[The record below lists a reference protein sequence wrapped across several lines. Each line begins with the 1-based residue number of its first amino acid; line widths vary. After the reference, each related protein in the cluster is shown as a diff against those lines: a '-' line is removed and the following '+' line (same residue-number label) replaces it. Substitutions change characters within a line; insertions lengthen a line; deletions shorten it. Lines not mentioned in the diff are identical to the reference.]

1 MIIMARKHVRRL
13 TGSPSAPG
21 GGNRRRG
28 EVIMTVP
35 QSLMSLTPSVP
46 DVLMSVI
53 MTQAE
58 TPVEE
63 TVMADGMRGNGG
75 ARGGKM

>member
-35 QSLMSLTPSVP
+35 QSLSPSVP

-63 TVMADGMRGNGG
+63 TVMGDGMRGNGG

>member
-13 TGSPSAPG
+13 TGS
-21 GGNRRRG
+21 RRWQQAQGRSNYD
-28 EVIMTVP
+28 P
-35 QSLMSLTPSVP
+35 PSVP

>member
-1 MIIMARKHVRRL
+1 
-13 TGSPSAPG
+13 
-21 GGNRRRG
+21 
-28 EVIMTVP
+28 
-35 QSLMSLTPSVP
+35 
-46 DVLMSVI
+46 

-75 ARGGKM
+75 ARGGKMWNLLL

>member
-1 MIIMARKHVRRL
+1 
-13 TGSPSAPG
+13 
-21 GGNRRRG
+21 
-28 EVIMTVP
+28 MTVP